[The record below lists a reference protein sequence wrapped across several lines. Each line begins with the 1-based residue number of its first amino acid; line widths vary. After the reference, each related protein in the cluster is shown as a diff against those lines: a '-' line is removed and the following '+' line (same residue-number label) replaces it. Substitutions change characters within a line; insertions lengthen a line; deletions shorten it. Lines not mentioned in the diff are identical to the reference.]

1 MKTNTKQPIEQAESG
16 NLVKPVLSE
25 VFLFANG
32 FIKTKGQF
40 GEYFLHEKYQ
50 LFRCWFH
57 NVELQIGKKDI
68 EKDICIWIATIDNKK
83 DFADLFRILT
93 KQTILE
99 AHYTKNDLESNGY
112 SFEAGV

>member
-1 MKTNTKQPIEQAESG
+1 MKAKTNVTVKDQDG
-16 NLVKPVLSE
+16 NSSKPLLSE
-25 VFLFANG
+25 VFLLANG

-50 LFRCWFH
+50 LFRCWFY
-57 NVELQIGKKDI
+57 NGELQIGKKDV
-68 EKDICIWIATIDNKK
+68 EKDICVWIATIDNKT
-83 DFADLFRILT
+83 DFVNLFRILT

-99 AHYTKNDLESNGY
+99 AHYTKDDLESKGY